1 MSPGTRGRPIPH
13 AGALSPCPPA
23 ARPTAD
29 QPLPEMTS
37 SRTAIHALRL
47 LFIAILAVM
56 LWGTVR
62 ASLAQALFDIPSDV
76 IGNPWFQVTLFD
88 AYFAFLTFYVWVAW
102 KEQSTGARV
111 LWFLAIML
119 WGNFA
124 MATYMLVQ
132 LFRTPT
138 DAPLAHIFTTR
149 EPGHLTL
156 PATFTAL
163 GVVIYLLGAKNVLF

>member
-1 MSPGTRGRPIPH
+1 
-13 AGALSPCPPA
+13 
-23 ARPTAD
+23 
-29 QPLPEMTS
+29 MTP
-37 SRTAIHALRL
+37 SRTSILALRL

-62 ASLAQALFDIPSDV
+62 ASLAQAMFDIPSV
-76 IGNPWFQVTLFD
+76 VTGNPWFQVTLFD
-88 AYFAFLTFYVWVAW
+88 AYFGFLTFFVWVAW

-132 LFRTPT
+132 LFRIPT
-138 DAPLAHIFTTR
+138 DAPLAHVFTTR
-149 EPGHLTL
+149 EPGHRTL
-156 PATFTAL
+156 PAAFTAL
-163 GVVIYLLGAKNVLF
+163 GVVIYVLGAKNVLFGTT